1 MSLPKEFYYNITA
14 EQLEEHIEDVN
25 WEFVPKSL
33 ITSELMK
40 KFPSMSGRILEGQL
54 IGTLKAELLTEI
66 LKEKAE
72 KVKADLKRN
81 KLKNHFKHVAKKK
94 KRK

>member
-25 WEFVPKSL
+25 WEYVPKSL
-33 ITSELMK
+33 FTSELMK
-40 KFPSMSGRILEGQL
+40 KFPSMSGKILEGQL

-72 KVKADLKRN
+72 KVKEKAEKT
-81 KLKNHFKHVAKKK
+81 K
-94 KRK
+94 KREKETY